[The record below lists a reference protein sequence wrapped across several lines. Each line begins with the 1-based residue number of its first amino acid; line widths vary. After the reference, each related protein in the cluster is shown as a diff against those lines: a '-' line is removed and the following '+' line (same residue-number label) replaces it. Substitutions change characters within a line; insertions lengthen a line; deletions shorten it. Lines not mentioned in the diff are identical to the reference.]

1 MYLDNR
7 IFNEMILGYSNNE
20 AFTIYNLKLTGNN
33 NKHLKK
39 KVNNFIKEKL
49 FNASN

>member
-7 IFNEMILGYSNNE
+7 IFNETILEYSNNE
-20 AFTIYNLKLTGNN
+20 AFTIYNLKLTENN

-39 KVNNFIKEKL
+39 KVNKNKK
-49 FNASN
+49 